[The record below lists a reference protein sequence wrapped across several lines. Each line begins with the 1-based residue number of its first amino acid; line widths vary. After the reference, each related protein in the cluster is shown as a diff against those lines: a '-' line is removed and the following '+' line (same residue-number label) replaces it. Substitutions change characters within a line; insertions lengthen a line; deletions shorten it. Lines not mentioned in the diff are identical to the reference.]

1 MEVWVLGVVAQR
13 LHLYLLMTFDHRRG
27 IPELHGR
34 KWPTSFQALGRSL
47 FAARTGANKYF
58 VLDNSESETTV
69 RKRKPQIA
77 IRWGDSTSNRVLR
90 QRLPEEEECSSD
102 KTPLSVIIFGD
113 VLLIVI
119 PSKCSRVPET
129 RSGTIRTIPTAIK
142 ENAKESCLSSNRAN
156 RKGSYWKVPASQ
168 THRWQGLAFTLW

>member
-1 MEVWVLGVVAQR
+1 MGALLRGAGLGEHCTGSWGTLSRQKKHQGTEVWVLGVVAQR

-27 IPELHGR
+27 ILELHGR

-77 IRWGDSTSNRVLR
+77 IR
-90 QRLPEEEECSSD
+90 
-102 KTPLSVIIFGD
+102 
-113 VLLIVI
+113 
-119 PSKCSRVPET
+119 
-129 RSGTIRTIPTAIK
+129 
-142 ENAKESCLSSNRAN
+142 
-156 RKGSYWKVPASQ
+156 
-168 THRWQGLAFTLW
+168 